1 MLKCGS
7 KLSHNHSSPK
17 DPADRL
23 NIAMPIKQQKIF
35 ITFITKSP
43 HPVFITPLS
52 LTRLYIKF
60 NPLKALFL
68 GWIHKVQTNVMESTQ
83 DKNEDKSPESRNYKN
98 ITTQIIS
105 GHQKSEFLESI
116 TLSKIY
122 QTINSKYT
130 THKHI

>member
-1 MLKCGS
+1 
-7 KLSHNHSSPK
+7 
-17 DPADRL
+17 
-23 NIAMPIKQQKIF
+23 
-35 ITFITKSP
+35 
-43 HPVFITPLS
+43 
-52 LTRLYIKF
+52 
-60 NPLKALFL
+60 
-68 GWIHKVQTNVMESTQ
+68 MESTQ